1 MDFVI
6 QIKPNHNSN
15 QKKGIYTKL
24 KWCSTVLCIIEDQ
37 GLSYELHLQEVNIV
51 GGKIKTFEKLIV
63 SFLNQPRQPK
73 KTHPKATHNLSTNNW
88 YAFKMLLKR
97 IFNLNTT
104 SPFCKQ
110 NNKNLLTSYLRK
122 LRCKSHESNSL
133 HSSRSI
139 QFYILHEFVPTCG
152 QLHGQW
158 NLLPDYV
165 YYAPNSQLA
174 WILQIKDTDITAKKK
189 YQLME
194 KTTHRMG

>member
-1 MDFVI
+1 MNERSFHYPPQFSIFSNFSCLSDQLTI
-6 QIKPNHNSN
+6 PNKDIKGYILKSFAIGLCYSN
-15 QKKGIYTKL
+15 QKKGIYIKL

-73 KTHPKATHNLSTNNW
+73 KTHHKATHSLSTNNW
-88 YAFKMLLKR
+88 YAFKILLKR

-152 QLHGQW
+152 QLHGQ
-158 NLLPDYV
+158 
-165 YYAPNSQLA
+165 
-174 WILQIKDTDITAKKK
+174 
-189 YQLME
+189 
-194 KTTHRMG
+194 